1 MAALAGRPLVQHV
14 YERASRCG
22 LFSRLV
28 VATDDGRIRDAVEAF
43 GGQAVMTSP
52 DHRSG
57 TDRVAEVAATSDAEV
72 VVNIQGDE
80 PFVNER
86 VLQQVVEPLAAPDPP
101 AMATLC
107 KRIDDPAA
115 LDDPNVVKV
124 VRRLDGSAL
133 YFSRSPI
140 PYRGAGRGVAA
151 WEHIGIYAF
160 RREFL
165 LAFPRLPRTA
175 LERAERLEQ
184 LRALEHGRRIA
195 VVPTVHHVG
204 VSVDTPAD
212 LRRAERLLR
221 EAGKGGPLAAFAG

>member
-1 MAALAGRPLVQHV
+1 MQHV
-14 YERASRCG
+14 YARASRCR

-28 VATDDGRIRDAVEAF
+28 VATDDGRIRDAVKAF

-52 DHRSG
+52 DHPSG
-57 TDRVAEVAATSDAEV
+57 TDRVAEVAASSGAEV

-80 PFVNER
+80 PFVNAR
-86 VLQQVVEPLAAPDPP
+86 VLEQVVEPLAASDPP

-107 KRIDDPAA
+107 KRIDDPLA
-115 LDDPNVVKV
+115 LNDPNVVKV
-124 VRRLDGSAL
+124 VRRLDGTAL

-140 PYRGAGRGVAA
+140 PYRGAGRAVTA

-165 LAFPRLPRTA
+165 LSFPRLPRTE

-195 VVPTVHHVG
+195 VVPTRHHVG

-212 LRRAERLLR
+212 LRQAERLLR
-221 EAGKGGPLAAFAG
+221 QAGTGGPPAAFGD